1 MMDLDAHALLAIG
14 QAAIDEVQGEFRA
27 GLGSD
32 PLVVKEFGDFATE
45 TDLAIENKLRQI
57 LVAMTGIPVYGEE
70 YGGDLPLDQTMW
82 VIDPIDGTT
91 NYAAGYPACAIVL
104 SLVHEGQPIVGII
117 DMPFLSRRVTAAAG
131 AGTFVNGRPVQMTVR
146 AGRPITIAFGS
157 VIARGDGSF
166 PRGWRQELLSG
177 VGDAYRA
184 IRISGSVGVDLASTA
199 AGAFGGTVTFSPHV
213 WDNAAGVLLIRESG
227 GVVTDLEGTPWRV
240 GSVGVLAGLPD
251 VHARLLEVVRS
262 IAPPPSFIA

>member
-1 MMDLDAHALLAIG
+1 MSDLDPRALLAIAE
-14 QAAIDEVQGEFRA
+14 AAIDEVQADFRG
-27 GLGSD
+27 GLGSE
-32 PLVVKEFGDFATE
+32 PFVVKEFGDFATE
-45 TDLAIENKLRQI
+45 TDLTIENKLRSI
-57 LVAMTGIPVYGEE
+57 LTSMTGIPVYGEE
-70 YGGDLPLDQTMW
+70 YGGEVPTNNTVW
-82 VIDPIDGTT
+82 VVDPIDGTT

-104 SLVHEGQPIVGII
+104 ALVHDGQPIVGVI
-117 DMPFLSRRVTAAAG
+117 DMPFLRRRVTAVAG
-131 AGTFVNGRPVQMTVR
+131 GGTHVNGRKVQMSLR
-146 AGRPITIAFGS
+146 EGRPVTIAYGS

-199 AGAFGGTVTFSPHV
+199 AGAFGGTITFSPHV

-227 GVVTDLEGTPWRV
+227 GVVTDLEGVPWKV
-240 GSVGVLAGLPD
+240 GSIGVLAGLPE
-251 VHARLLEVVRS
+251 VHARLLEVVRG